1 MAAVQA
7 LLSEVPLGTP
17 QTLLQEVQKAIPM
30 TPICVCSTTNKKGL
44 ELFFKS
50 MSLYLPD
57 GVPIYLSSPS
67 KPRLSPAPLKWIPNT
82 YKSFGEA
89 YNACM
94 KEAFLDGHQEVIVAN
109 DDIVLD
115 PTSYNL
121 LIEDRKQLQAKNV
134 KVGFLGARTN
144 MSSLHMNVRNRLTE
158 DHWNGMQWASEQLI
172 IQVPWV
178 APIFASVGIDGWP
191 GFPPLNWY
199 SDNVA
204 CDDMAKDNFMHF
216 ISRSYVH
223 HACSQTIGR
232 SQADSAKNH
241 ADAEPWLKR
250 NRPHL
255 HKLYFAV
262 N

>member
-1 MAAVQA
+1 MQA
-7 LLSEVPLGTP
+7 MRSEISLETKNQVLR
-17 QTLLQEVQKAIPM
+17 QVQKDHSM
-30 TPICVCSTTNKKGL
+30 TPICVCSTSNKKGL

-50 MSLYLPD
+50 MSLYLPN
-57 GVPIYLSSPS
+57 GVPIYLASPS
-67 KPRLSPAPLKWIPNT
+67 KPRLSPSPYKWIPNH
-82 YKSFGEA
+82 YGSFGEA
-89 YNACM
+89 YNAVM
-94 KEAFLDGHQEVIVAN
+94 KQAFLDGHQEVIIAN

-121 LIEDRKQLQAKNV
+121 LIEDRKQLQSKGV

-191 GFPPLNWY
+191 GFPHLNWY

-204 CDDMAKDNFMHF
+204 CDDMAKDGFMHF

-255 HKLYFAV
+255 HKLYFGV

>member
-1 MAAVQA
+1 MSAM
-7 LLSEVPLGTP
+7 LSTISLETKNQVLR
-17 QTLLQEVQKAIPM
+17 QVQKDHFM

-50 MSLYLPD
+50 MKLYLPKD
-57 GVPIYLSSPS
+57 VPIYLASPQKPSLSPS
-67 KPRLSPAPLKWIPNT
+67 PYKWIPNT
-82 YKSFGEA
+82 YGSFGEA

-94 KEAFLDGHQEVIVAN
+94 KLAFLDGHEEVIIAN

-115 PTSYNL
+115 PTSYTL
-121 LIEDRKQLQAKNV
+121 LLEDRKQLHSKGI
-134 KVGFLGARTN
+134 KVGFLAARTN
-144 MSSLHMNVRNRLTE
+144 MSNMHMNIRNRLENDAWT
-158 DHWNGMQWASEQLI
+158 GMKWASEDLV

-204 CDDMAKDNFMHF
+204 CDDMAKDGFLHF

-232 SQADSAKNH
+232 NPEANLRNH
-241 ADAEPWLKR
+241 REAEPWLKR
-250 NRPHL
+250 NRPEL
-255 HKLYFAV
+255 HKLFFPV

>member
-1 MAAVQA
+1 MQA
-7 LLSEVPLGTP
+7 MRSEIPLETKN
-17 QTLLQEVQKAIPM
+17 QVLRQVQKDHSM
-30 TPICVCSTTNKKGL
+30 TPICVCSTTNTKGL
-44 ELFFKS
+44 QLFFKS
-50 MSLYLPD
+50 MELYLPH
-57 GVPIYLSSPS
+57 GVPIYLASPQ
-67 KPRLSPAPLKWIPNT
+67 KPRLSPAPLKWIPNH
-82 YKSFGEA
+82 YGSFGEA

-94 KEAFLDGHQEVIVAN
+94 KEAFLDGHQEVIIAN

-115 PTSYNL
+115 PTSYTL
-121 LIEDRKQLQAKNV
+121 LLEDRKQLQSKGV

-178 APIFASVGIDGWP
+178 APIWASVGIDGWV

-204 CDDMAKDNFMHF
+204 CDDMATDGYMHF

-232 SQADSAKNH
+232 SQEASAKNH
-241 ADAEPWLKR
+241 ADAEPWLKT
-250 NRPHL
+250 NRPDL
-255 HKLYFAV
+255 HKLYFGV
-262 N
+262 K